1 VKNEERTTR
10 RLAHRVHIT
19 LQSGLVA
26 SGLLLIAG
34 LLLALITDQP
44 RPEAVPPGMRSLLRR
59 ALRANGVAMLYL
71 GLVLLML
78 TPVAR
83 VVVLG
88 TGWLLEGQR
97 RFALVALCVLVLL
110 AVSVALGVG

>member
-1 VKNEERTTR
+1 MSEKKTTR
-10 RLAHRVHIT
+10 RLAHWVHLT

-34 LLLALITDQP
+34 LLLAMVTDEP
-44 RPEAVPPGMRSLLRR
+44 RPEAVPPALRSLLRR
-59 ALRANGVAMLYL
+59 AARADGVAMLYL
-71 GLVLLML
+71 GLVFLML

-88 TGWLLEGQR
+88 TGWLLDGQR

-110 AVSVALGVG
+110 GLSVALGVG